1 MPKHPASIRID
12 AFNYNLPDER
22 IARYPLARRSDS
34 KLLIYKEEQIHDHQ
48 VGELNRHIPNNAVL
62 IFNNTKVVEARLHF
76 SKAGG
81 SAVEVFCLHPATNM
95 GDITQALMRED
106 AVYWICLLGGAKK
119 WRDGDTRQL
128 ILGDT
133 PEAGVLSATRIR
145 VEGEAYLMHFQ
156 WNKANTPFVDI
167 LHQLG
172 EIPLPPYL
180 NREAEASDKER
191 YQTVYARQ
199 EGSVA
204 APTAGL
210 HFTPELLDALDEQG
224 CERLELTLHVGA
236 GTFKPVKSETLEHH
250 TMHTEHIDIGIEKI
264 EALIALANRPW
275 IPVGTTALRTLETL
289 YHMGHKAHHD
299 PNASLAEL
307 MVKQWDAYE
316 APATLSRKE
325 ALLALHDVLKR
336 EQLTRL
342 LSETQILI
350 APGYAIKMADAL
362 MTNFHQ
368 PQSTLLLLISAIV
381 GDAWKRIYQH
391 ALDHE
396 YRFLSYGDSSLLW
409 LHAQEEQTD

>member
-1 MPKHPASIRID
+1 MPQHPAAIRID
-12 AFNYNLPDER
+12 AFNYHLPDER

-34 KLLIYKEEQIHDHQ
+34 KLLVYKNEEIHDVR
-48 VGELNRHIPNNAVL
+48 VGDLNCHIPNNAVL

-76 SKAGG
+76 TKEGG
-81 SAVEVFCLHPATNM
+81 SAVEVFCLHPAANM

-106 AVYWICLLGGAKK
+106 AVDWICLLGGAKK
-119 WRDGDTRQL
+119 WRDGETRQMQ
-128 ILGDT
+128 LGDS
-133 PEAGVLSATRIR
+133 PDAGHVMATRVR
-145 VEGEAYLMHFQ
+145 AEGEAYLMHFE
-156 WNKANTPFVDI
+156 WNKPNTPFVDI

-180 NREAEASDKER
+180 NRAAEESDKER

-210 HFTPELLDALDEQG
+210 HFTPELLAAIDEQG
-224 CERLELTLHVGA
+224 GERIELTLHVGA
-236 GTFKPVKSETLEHH
+236 GTFKPVKSETLAHH

-264 EALIALANRPW
+264 ESLIALTDRPW
-275 IPVGTTALRTLETL
+275 IPVGTTAMRTLETL
-289 YHMGHKAHHD
+289 YHMGLKAYRN
-299 PNASLAEL
+299 PKASLAEL
-307 MVKQWDAYE
+307 IVKQWDAYE
-316 APATLSRKE
+316 APASLSRKE
-325 ALLALHDVLKR
+325 ALLALYDVLKR
-336 EQLTRL
+336 EQLSRL
-342 LSETQILI
+342 LTETQILI

-381 GDAWKRIYQH
+381 GDAWKGIYQH
-391 ALDHE
+391 ALDNQ

-409 LHAQEEQTD
+409 LHKQEEKTN